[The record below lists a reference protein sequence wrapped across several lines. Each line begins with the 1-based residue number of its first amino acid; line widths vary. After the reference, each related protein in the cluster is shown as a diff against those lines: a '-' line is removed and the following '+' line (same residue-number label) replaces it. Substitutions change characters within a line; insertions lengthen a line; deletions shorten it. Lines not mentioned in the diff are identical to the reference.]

1 MKSVVVFCGSRHGEK
16 PDYAA
21 AAQQLGQL
29 LAQRSLTLVYGGGR
43 VGLMGEVANAT
54 LQAGG
59 QVVGVIPSFMSE
71 RELALRECTELIE
84 VDSMHTRKAR
94 MAQLADAFIALPG
107 GFGTFD
113 ELFEILTWS
122 QIGLHGKPVGVLNTA
137 GYYDGMRSFLD
148 TTVQEGF
155 VHAGEHAK
163 LQFADTPARL
173 LDQLAATPLLPAK
186 WAKADLTSKS

>member
-16 PDYAA
+16 PQYAEA
-21 AAQQLGQL
+21 AHALGIQ
-29 LAQRSLTLVYGGGR
+29 LAQRGLTLIYGGGR
-43 VGLMGEVANAT
+43 VGLMGEVALAA
-54 LQAGG
+54 LHAGG
-59 QVVGVIPSFMSE
+59 KVVGVIPSFMSE

-122 QIGLHGKPVGVLNTA
+122 QIGLHGKPVGILNTA
-137 GYYDGMRSFLD
+137 GYYDGLRQFLG
-148 TTVQEGF
+148 TTVSEGF
-155 VHAGEHAK
+155 VRAGEFSK
-163 LQFADTPARL
+163 LQFADTPTAI
-173 LDQLAATPLLPAK
+173 LDKLAATPALPGR
-186 WAKADLTSKS
+186 WEKADLVNKT